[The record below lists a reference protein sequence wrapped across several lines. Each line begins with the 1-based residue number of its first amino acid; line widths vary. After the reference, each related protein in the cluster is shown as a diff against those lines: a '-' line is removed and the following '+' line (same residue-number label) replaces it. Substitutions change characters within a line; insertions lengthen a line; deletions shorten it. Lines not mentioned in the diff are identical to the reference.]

1 MVTVMLFG
9 FLFGFAG
16 SMPPMGPISVLVIS
30 RSIEGRFRSG
40 FSIGVGAA
48 VAEAAYAALAFWGFS
63 ALLARYAWV
72 VPVSHIVAALLLT
85 ALGLTLLLRRRLVQ
99 AAEPRERSAGNLLL
113 GFTISALNPTFLAT
127 WTAAMTVLYSTEL
140 VELSPVHAIPFALAV
155 LAGIVS
161 WWVVLVVLLRKYR
174 GRFRP
179 TTLAGA
185 MRVMGVLLVVM
196 GLWFAWDFL
205 HYVVRVA

>member
-9 FLFGFAG
+9 FVFGFAG

-40 FSIGVGAA
+40 FIIGAGAA
-48 VAEAAYAALAFWGFS
+48 VAEASYAALAFWGFS
-63 ALLARYAWV
+63 AVLARHAWV

-99 AAEPRERSAGNLLL
+99 AAAPRERSAGNLFL

-140 VELSPVHAIPFALAV
+140 VELSPSHALPFALAV

-161 WWVVLVVLLRKYR
+161 WWAVLVSLLRKYR
-174 GRFRP
+174 GRFRE
-179 TTLAGA
+179 TALAGA
-185 MRVMGVLLVVM
+185 MRVMGVVLVVM

>member
-9 FLFGFAG
+9 FLLGFAG

-30 RSIEGRFRSG
+30 RSIEGRFRSA
-40 FSIGVGAA
+40 FSIGAGAA

-63 ALLARYAWV
+63 AFLARHAWV
-72 VPVSHIVAALLLT
+72 VPVSHVVAALLLT

-99 AAEPRERSAGNLLL
+99 AAAPREQRAGNLLL

-127 WTAAMTVLYSTEL
+127 WTATMTVLYSTEL
-140 VELSPVHAIPFALAV
+140 VEMSPSHAIPFALGV

-161 WWVVLVVLLRKYR
+161 WWAVLVVLLRKYR
-174 GRFRP
+174 GRFRE
-179 TTLAGA
+179 TALVGA
-185 MRVMGVLLVVM
+185 MRVMGALLVVM